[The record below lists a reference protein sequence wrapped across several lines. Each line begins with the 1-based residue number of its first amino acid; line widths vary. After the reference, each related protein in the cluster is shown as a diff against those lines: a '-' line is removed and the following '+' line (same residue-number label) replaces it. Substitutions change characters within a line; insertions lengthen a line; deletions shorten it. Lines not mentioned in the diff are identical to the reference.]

1 MDDEQFIDKTQNI
14 DTNEPSQGNNFDI
27 ADTNNDQQLTE
38 EEAKE
43 LPEVDTPQEFR
54 LTDENDD
61 RLISFDEYKK
71 ALSKEERNIIDN
83 APDKND
89 RYNAFN
95 DALDKYYNEYVS
107 TLDPNDPDYD
117 DEVNL
122 AKDDALDQLR
132 NSGYRDYNPETGKD
146 YIISPDFDP
155 EKNIAKDA
163 GVKSG
168 IQETLDKAI
177 NEHNVD
183 EMAELLNNVMPS
195 LPSYTD
201 TEKAENDKQEDTGEI
216 WQEGISK
223 DVYERL
229 ANWGFDELY
238 ELSKKVPDIKW
249 KELANV
255 VARGETS
262 DEEDQEKRSKEWLQ
276 HWEDYVS
283 KVDSTAK
290 QLSELSNN
298 HIEKDEVEQILYRDY
313 VQENKEGTDKPVEET
328 ETTDTSAMPTS
339 AVGDDKKPIQITEK
353 TDVRERIIR
362 EAAHHIMT
370 HGKSLPKELKK
381 SVQEISAKFQPFKFE
396 HKKSKKDTGENLT
409 HRRTK
414 VKPEKLYSKYHANDG
429 DFERISAINHVV
441 EKLEKKGY
449 VETER
454 ENFGT
459 ELKSIYLVDRYI
471 EEIEHYLMI
480 HYQYESK
487 DSKIQK
493 VKALIGSYQHA
504 SKICQMEC
512 EELNEMFI
520 KRQIPNNLD
529 ELDNILKAV
538 AFIDNNEKNLYVR
551 EMSMEVYGD
560 SKFFEENTM
569 ESVCTILRK
578 YNHNQADEIEL
589 KEEILSQYHIF
600 KEPQKLSIKGRAIIR
615 IDGRD
620 ADITGFADGIEFSA
634 SELEKIDEIKILA
647 SNFITI
653 ENRTSYLRYKND
665 NTVTFYLGG
674 YANRDQ
680 RDFLKHVYKDNPY
693 KNYLHFGDID
703 AGGLWIHNHLCKI
716 TGINFGLF
724 CMSEKEL
731 EDPVYKKCLRKL
743 SENDITRMQ
752 ELKDIPDYKDVVDYM
767 LKNKVKLEQEIVSL
781 RLMSK

>member
-14 DTNEPSQGNNFDI
+14 DTNEPSQDNNFDI
-27 ADTNNDQQLTE
+27 VDTNNDQQLTE
-38 EEAKE
+38 EEAKS

-54 LTDENDD
+54 LADENDD

-71 ALSKEERNIIDN
+71 ALSKEEQNIIDN

-229 ANWGFDELY
+229 ANWSFDELY

-262 DEEDQEKRSKEWLQ
+262 DEEGQEKRSKEWLQ
-276 HWEDYVS
+276 QWEDYVS

-298 HIEKDEVEQILYRDY
+298 HIEKDEVEQILYCDY
-313 VQENKEGTDKPVEET
+313 VQENKEGTDRSVEET

-339 AVGDDKKPIQITEK
+339 ATTTSVGDDKKPIQITEK
-353 TDVRERIIR
+353 TNVRERIIR
-362 EAAHHIMT
+362 EAARHIMT

-396 HKKSKKDTGENLT
+396 HKKSKKDNNINNNEPLTFDDSDRIDMGRGQAGQAGGAGGISKGNVMQSGSDNVGGGHSGESGSNSINISGNKNSSQKAGGMSLPDLPEPKFSFSGGSSFEGIGEFSKKKHPINIKMPKGNKTKKALEFPDLSPNVEQHNEMEGIPKSAKKNRPIIKRGLYQNKDDKWDNDLYSNIINDIIDKYKEWEMIDNEHVLSIPQLNMKIFYDGVSQPKIKVIGLGNKQNISTLLRREGGREALENL
-409 HRRTK
+409 
-414 VKPEKLYSKYHANDG
+414 
-429 DFERISAINHVV
+429 
-441 EKLEKKGY
+441 
-449 VETER
+449 
-454 ENFGT
+454 
-459 ELKSIYLVDRYI
+459 
-471 EEIEHYLMI
+471 
-480 HYQYESK
+480 
-487 DSKIQK
+487 
-493 VKALIGSYQHA
+493 
-504 SKICQMEC
+504 
-512 EELNEMFI
+512 
-520 KRQIPNNLD
+520 
-529 ELDNILKAV
+529 
-538 AFIDNNEKNLYVR
+538 
-551 EMSMEVYGD
+551 
-560 SKFFEENTM
+560 
-569 ESVCTILRK
+569 
-578 YNHNQADEIEL
+578 YN
-589 KEEILSQYHIF
+589 
-600 KEPQKLSIKGRAIIR
+600 
-615 IDGRD
+615 
-620 ADITGFADGIEFSA
+620 
-634 SELEKIDEIKILA
+634 
-647 SNFITI
+647 
-653 ENRTSYLRYKND
+653 
-665 NTVTFYLGG
+665 YLG
-674 YANRDQ
+674 
-680 RDFLKHVYKDNPY
+680 
-693 KNYLHFGDID
+693 
-703 AGGLWIHNHLCKI
+703 
-716 TGINFGLF
+716 
-724 CMSEKEL
+724 E
-731 EDPVYKKCLRKL
+731 
-743 SENDITRMQ
+743 
-752 ELKDIPDYKDVVDYM
+752 
-767 LKNKVKLEQEIVSL
+767 
-781 RLMSK
+781 

>member
-14 DTNEPSQGNNFDI
+14 DTNEPSQDNNFDI

-38 EEAKE
+38 EEAKA
-43 LPEVDTPQEFR
+43 LPEVDTTQEFR
-54 LTDENDD
+54 LADENDD

-71 ALSKEERNIIDN
+71 ALSKEEQNTIDN

-183 EMAELLNNVMPS
+183 EMAELLNSVMPN

-201 TEKAENDKQEDTGEI
+201 TEKAENDKQEDTSEI

-229 ANWGFDELY
+229 ANWSFDELY

-262 DEEDQEKRSKEWLQ
+262 DEEGQEKRSKEWLQ
-276 HWEDYVS
+276 QWEDYVS

-298 HIEKDEVEQILYRDY
+298 HIEKDEVEQILYCDY
-313 VQENKEGTDKPVEET
+313 VQENKEGTDKPVEEA
-328 ETTDTSAMPTS
+328 ETTDTSPAPTS
-339 AVGDDKKPIQITEK
+339 VGDDKKPIQITEK

-362 EAAHHIMT
+362 EAARHIMT

-396 HKKSKKDTGENLT
+396 HKKSKKDSNINNNEPLTFDDSDRIDMGRGQAGGAGGIPKGNVMQSSSGNVSGESGSNSINIGGNKNSSQKAGGMSLPDLPEPKFSFSGGSSFEGIGEFSKKKHPINIKMPKGNKTKKALEFPDLSPNVEQHNEMEGIPKSAKKNRPIIKRGLYQNKDDKWDNDLYSNVINDIIDKYKEWEMVDNEHVLSIPQLNMKIFYDGVSQPKIKVTGLGNKQNISTLLRREGGREALENL
-409 HRRTK
+409 
-414 VKPEKLYSKYHANDG
+414 
-429 DFERISAINHVV
+429 
-441 EKLEKKGY
+441 
-449 VETER
+449 
-454 ENFGT
+454 
-459 ELKSIYLVDRYI
+459 
-471 EEIEHYLMI
+471 
-480 HYQYESK
+480 
-487 DSKIQK
+487 
-493 VKALIGSYQHA
+493 
-504 SKICQMEC
+504 
-512 EELNEMFI
+512 
-520 KRQIPNNLD
+520 
-529 ELDNILKAV
+529 
-538 AFIDNNEKNLYVR
+538 
-551 EMSMEVYGD
+551 
-560 SKFFEENTM
+560 
-569 ESVCTILRK
+569 
-578 YNHNQADEIEL
+578 YN
-589 KEEILSQYHIF
+589 
-600 KEPQKLSIKGRAIIR
+600 
-615 IDGRD
+615 
-620 ADITGFADGIEFSA
+620 
-634 SELEKIDEIKILA
+634 
-647 SNFITI
+647 
-653 ENRTSYLRYKND
+653 
-665 NTVTFYLGG
+665 YLG
-674 YANRDQ
+674 
-680 RDFLKHVYKDNPY
+680 
-693 KNYLHFGDID
+693 
-703 AGGLWIHNHLCKI
+703 
-716 TGINFGLF
+716 
-724 CMSEKEL
+724 
-731 EDPVYKKCLRKL
+731 
-743 SENDITRMQ
+743 
-752 ELKDIPDYKDVVDYM
+752 
-767 LKNKVKLEQEIVSL
+767 EQ
-781 RLMSK
+781 

>member
-14 DTNEPSQGNNFDI
+14 DTNEPSQDNNFDV

-38 EEAKE
+38 KEAKA

-54 LTDENDD
+54 LADENDD

-71 ALSKEERNIIDN
+71 ALSKEEQNTIDN

-117 DEVNL
+117 DMVNL

-146 YIISPDFDP
+146 YIISQDFDP

-163 GVKSG
+163 GVKLG

-201 TEKAENDKQEDTGEI
+201 TEKAEEDTGEI

-223 DVYERL
+223 DIYERL
-229 ANWGFDELY
+229 ANWSFDELY

-262 DEEDQEKRSKEWLQ
+262 DEEGQEKRSKEWLQ

-283 KVDSTAK
+283 KVDSAAK

-328 ETTDTSAMPTS
+328 ETTDTSAAPTS
-339 AVGDDKKPIQITEK
+339 VGDDKKPIQITEK

-362 EAAHHIMT
+362 EAARHIMT

-396 HKKSKKDTGENLT
+396 HKKSKKDNNINNNEPLTFDDSDRIDMGRGQAGGAGGIPKGNVMQSSSGNVGGGHSGESGSNSINIGGNKNSSQKAGGMSLPDLPEPKFSFSGGSSFEGIGEFSKKK
-409 HRRTK
+409 HPINIKMPKGNKTK
-414 VKPEKLYSKYHANDG
+414 
-429 DFERISAINHVV
+429 
-441 EKLEKKGY
+441 
-449 VETER
+449 
-454 ENFGT
+454 
-459 ELKSIYLVDRYI
+459 
-471 EEIEHYLMI
+471 
-480 HYQYESK
+480 
-487 DSKIQK
+487 
-493 VKALIGSYQHA
+493 KALEFPDLSPNVEQH
-504 SKICQMEC
+504 
-512 EELNEMFI
+512 NEMEGIPKSAKKNRPII
-520 KRQIPNNLD
+520 KRG
-529 ELDNILKAV
+529 
-538 AFIDNNEKNLYVR
+538 LYQ
-551 EMSMEVYGD
+551 
-560 SKFFEENTM
+560 N
-569 ESVCTILRK
+569 
-578 YNHNQADEIEL
+578 
-589 KEEILSQYHIF
+589 
-600 KEPQKLSIKGRAIIR
+600 
-615 IDGRD
+615 
-620 ADITGFADGIEFSA
+620 
-634 SELEKIDEIKILA
+634 
-647 SNFITI
+647 
-653 ENRTSYLRYKND
+653 
-665 NTVTFYLGG
+665 
-674 YANRDQ
+674 
-680 RDFLKHVYKDNPY
+680 KDD
-693 KNYLHFGDID
+693 K
-703 AGGLWIHNHLCKI
+703 
-716 TGINFGLF
+716 
-724 CMSEKEL
+724 
-731 EDPVYKKCLRKL
+731 
-743 SENDITRMQ
+743 
-752 ELKDIPDYKDVVDYM
+752 
-767 LKNKVKLEQEIVSL
+767 
-781 RLMSK
+781 

>member
-14 DTNEPSQGNNFDI
+14 DTNEPSQDNNFDI
-27 ADTNNDQQLTE
+27 VDTNNDQQLTE
-38 EEAKE
+38 EEAKS

-54 LTDENDD
+54 LADENDD

-71 ALSKEERNIIDN
+71 ALSKEEQNTIDN

-229 ANWGFDELY
+229 ANWSFDELY

-262 DEEDQEKRSKEWLQ
+262 DEEGQEKRSKEWLQ
-276 HWEDYVS
+276 QWEDYVS

-298 HIEKDEVEQILYRDY
+298 HIEKDEVEQILYCDY

-339 AVGDDKKPIQITEK
+339 ATTTSVGDDKKPIQITEK
-353 TDVRERIIR
+353 TNVRERIIR
-362 EAAHHIMT
+362 EAARHIMT

-396 HKKSKKDTGENLT
+396 HKKSKKDNNINNNEPLTFDDSDRIDMGRGQAGQAGGAGGISKGNVMQSSSGNVGGGHSGESGSNSINISGNKNSSQKAGGMSLPDLPEPKFSFSGGSSFEGIGEFSKKKHPINIKMPKGNKTKKALEFPDLSPNVEQHNEMEGIPKSAKKNRPIIKRGLYQNKDDKWDNDLYSNIINDIIDKYKEWEMIDNEHVLSIPQLNMKIFYDGVSQPKIKVIGLGNKQNISTLLRREGGREALENL
-409 HRRTK
+409 
-414 VKPEKLYSKYHANDG
+414 
-429 DFERISAINHVV
+429 
-441 EKLEKKGY
+441 
-449 VETER
+449 
-454 ENFGT
+454 
-459 ELKSIYLVDRYI
+459 
-471 EEIEHYLMI
+471 
-480 HYQYESK
+480 
-487 DSKIQK
+487 
-493 VKALIGSYQHA
+493 
-504 SKICQMEC
+504 
-512 EELNEMFI
+512 
-520 KRQIPNNLD
+520 
-529 ELDNILKAV
+529 
-538 AFIDNNEKNLYVR
+538 
-551 EMSMEVYGD
+551 
-560 SKFFEENTM
+560 
-569 ESVCTILRK
+569 
-578 YNHNQADEIEL
+578 YN
-589 KEEILSQYHIF
+589 
-600 KEPQKLSIKGRAIIR
+600 
-615 IDGRD
+615 
-620 ADITGFADGIEFSA
+620 
-634 SELEKIDEIKILA
+634 
-647 SNFITI
+647 
-653 ENRTSYLRYKND
+653 
-665 NTVTFYLGG
+665 YLG
-674 YANRDQ
+674 
-680 RDFLKHVYKDNPY
+680 
-693 KNYLHFGDID
+693 
-703 AGGLWIHNHLCKI
+703 
-716 TGINFGLF
+716 
-724 CMSEKEL
+724 E
-731 EDPVYKKCLRKL
+731 
-743 SENDITRMQ
+743 
-752 ELKDIPDYKDVVDYM
+752 
-767 LKNKVKLEQEIVSL
+767 
-781 RLMSK
+781 